1 MLCQGM
7 AMEPD
12 VRNQALLVEALGAM
26 NDAAS
31 VQLLTNL
38 VVDSQRAE
46 PVRAAALDGLA
57 RFRGRDI
64 IRARLAVLYDPN
76 APESLA
82 ARALPP
88 LARDGVLPPN
98 DMADFFESP

>member
-1 MLCQGM
+1 MS
-7 AMEPD
+7 AT
-12 VRNQALLVEALGAM
+12 RRLLVEALGTM

-31 VQLLTNL
+31 VRLLTSL
-38 VVDSQRAE
+38 VVDSRRAE
-46 PVRAAALDGLA
+46 AVRAAALDGLA
-57 RFRGRDI
+57 RFRGREI

-76 APESLA
+76 APESLV

-98 DMADFFESP
+98 DMVGFFESPSRSSGPPRS